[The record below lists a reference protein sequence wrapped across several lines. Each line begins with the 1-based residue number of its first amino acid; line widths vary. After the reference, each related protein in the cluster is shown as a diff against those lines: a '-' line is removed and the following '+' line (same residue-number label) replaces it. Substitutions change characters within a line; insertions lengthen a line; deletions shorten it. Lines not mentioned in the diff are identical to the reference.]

1 MLWLEATGG
10 QNQPIMEILPCSHAG
25 NAACGHRKSPG
36 AAIWWDTI
44 ICQGSQGKVELSV
57 GDFGRCQGINK
68 RPSSMLFVPL
78 AFLPRV
84 KVSTPQGLPASAA
97 DHIAEID
104 RSLADA
110 KSIPGSKQ
118 MTALRIP
125 KNSPNHFFLFS
136 NVVKTE
142 EAFSSCQVLHKRP
155 WSTRCWADN
164 NLNMQS
170 FCQQGACN

>member
-1 MLWLEATGG
+1 MARTNPSWRYSPAAMQET
-10 QNQPIMEILPCSHAG
+10 QP
-25 NAACGHRKSPG
+25 
-36 AAIWWDTI
+36 AAIESHQVRLFDET
-44 ICQGSQGKVELSV
+44 QLYVRGSQGKVELSV
-57 GDFGRCQGINK
+57 ETSKD
-68 RPSSMLFVPL
+68 
-78 AFLPRV
+78 V
-84 KVSTPQGLPASAA
+84 KVSTNDHRQCYLSLWLFFPELRSAHHKGFCKCC

-164 NLNMQS
+164 NLNTQS